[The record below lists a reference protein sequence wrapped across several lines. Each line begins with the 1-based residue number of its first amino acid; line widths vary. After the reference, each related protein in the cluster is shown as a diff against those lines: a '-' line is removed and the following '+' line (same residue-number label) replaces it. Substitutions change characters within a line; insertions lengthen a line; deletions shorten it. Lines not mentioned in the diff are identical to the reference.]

1 MSAMH
6 RSILVL
12 LFAMTIWGSTFV
24 VTKDLIGHV
33 APMTLAFMRVAV
45 GALALA
51 PFALARHQRGSRLPW
66 GWLALM
72 AFVGVAFYY
81 ATFNLSL
88 LYTTAVQ
95 GALVQSCIPVV
106 VAVVAMVW
114 LREHASVARCVGIAL
129 STLGILIVFS
139 GGTSDSA
146 PQALLGNLLMFVTV
160 VSWGAY
166 TSLAKRVAH
175 LDAVVVTAVIAALGA
190 VMLLPLAIVE
200 TVAKGWPT
208 LSLLDGLAILYLG
221 AIASGAAYMLYNYAL
236 RHMDAS
242 QAGVYTN
249 LIPIVG
255 VITGVIVLGED
266 LTLRAFVGGAIV
278 MLGVWITSR
287 QPAKAAGPAA
297 LGTQGN

>member
-1 MSAMH
+1 MSALH

-33 APMTLAFMRVAV
+33 APLTLAFLRVAV
-45 GALALA
+45 GALVLTPLA
-51 PFALARHQRGSRLPW
+51 IARHVRSAKLPW
-66 GWLALM
+66 RWLTLM

-81 ATFNLSL
+81 AAFNVSL
-88 LYTTAVQ
+88 LYTSAVQ

-106 VAVVAMVW
+106 VAIVAMIW
-114 LREHASVARCVGIAL
+114 LREHASFSRCIGIGL

-139 GGTSDSA
+139 GGTSAAA
-146 PQALLGNLLMFVTV
+146 PQALLGNFLMFATV
-160 VSWGAY
+160 VSWGIY
-166 TSLAKRVAH
+166 TSLAKKVAH
-175 LDAVVVTAVIAALGA
+175 LDAVVVTAIIAALGA
-190 VMLLPLAIVE
+190 LMLLPVAIAE
-200 TVAKGWPT
+200 TAIEGLPT
-208 LSLLDGLAILYLG
+208 LSGLDWLAILYLG

-255 VITGVIVLGED
+255 VITGVIVLGEE
-266 LTLRAFVGGAIV
+266 LTARAFIGGAIV

-287 QPAKAAGPAA
+287 PSLRTVPAA
-297 LGTQGN
+297 